1 VTEALLDVFK
11 RHFFTDAGRLTKP
24 QNASHF
30 SVQVRYLKCQEHA
43 LLKLSGQHGLY
54 VEPRIPDASA
64 PSDEYQVVWLPQAG
78 FSAAQHQS
86 QCEPMSVGLARS
98 GNRYGIRI
106 PSAHFQQVFQ
116 KLKPEGLFLSPGTRQ
131 SWLCGP
137 WPYGS
142 DRKSIAKVFQGW
154 PWQARPIQPAKAI
167 KGGVLW
173 LVQSVVDPPQTVYN
187 LPHGQVMISKCDSAK
202 EGTTESGSVVGPQST
217 VELCAT
223 SSTADPWLTK
233 DPWQQALP
241 KVPSQAVPNA
251 VPSVAP
257 NWQEME
263 DRVTQSIL
271 QKLPQ
276 DRMEVDDTSDRL
288 HLLESQMQQM
298 ATRQQALEGTVME
311 HHKQNTVQVQSL
323 QAQMMSHM
331 EAQGAQI
338 ARMFDDQM
346 SKLEGILS
354 KKTRFE

>member
-1 VTEALLDVFK
+1 MTEALLDVFK
-11 RHFFTDAGRLTKP
+11 RQFFTDAGRPTKP

-54 VEPRIPDASA
+54 VEPRTPDASV
-64 PSDEYQVVWLPQAG
+64 PSEEYQVVWLPQAS

-116 KLKPEGLFLSPGTRQ
+116 KLKPEGLFLAPGTRQ

-167 KGGVLW
+167 TGGVLW

-217 VELCAT
+217 VEALCYFQHCRPLAYQG
-223 SSTADPWLTK
+223 SLA
-233 DPWQQALP
+233 A
-241 KVPSQAVPNA
+241 
-251 VPSVAP
+251 
-257 NWQEME
+257 
-263 DRVTQSIL
+263 
-271 QKLPQ
+271 
-276 DRMEVDDTSDRL
+276 
-288 HLLESQMQQM
+288 
-298 ATRQQALEGTVME
+298 GTV
-311 HHKQNTVQVQSL
+311 
-323 QAQMMSHM
+323 
-331 EAQGAQI
+331 QGANTCRAQCC
-338 ARMFDDQM
+338 AQCR
-346 SKLEGILS
+346 SKLAGNGGPCDEVHTPAIAPGSHGSGRYL
-354 KKTRFE
+354 